1 VRAAGAMK
9 TAIVTDLHANREAV
23 QAVLDHAASLG
34 VARFTLLGDFVGYG
48 ADPGW
53 VVDTVR
59 AMVGGGAMAVGGNHD
74 AAVVHGAPESMRPE
88 PRSVVDWTRR
98 QLDAAQLAFL
108 AGLPLTQQRADH
120 LYVHANAWAPGEWDY
135 IVDRTHAARSLHA
148 TAQHIT
154 FCGHMHE
161 PKLFHL
167 APGSALAGEFVPT
180 PGVPIPLSGA
190 RQWLVIP
197 GSAGQPRDGDPAAC
211 YAVHDEAT
219 ATITYWR
226 VPYDVDTAA
235 AKIRAA
241 GLPRRQ
247 ADRLFDG
254 R

>member
-1 VRAAGAMK
+1 MK
-9 TAIVTDLHANREAV
+9 TAIVTDLHANREAL
-23 QAVLDHAASLG
+23 QAVCEHARARG
-34 VARFTLLGDFVGYG
+34 VDRFALLGDFVGYG

-59 AMVGGGAMAVGGNHD
+59 AMVRAGAVAVTGNHD
-74 AAVVHGAPESMRPE
+74 AAVVSGAPESMRHE
-88 PRSVVDWTRR
+88 PRLSVDWTRR

-108 AGLPLTQQRADH
+108 AGLPLTHQRADA
-120 LYVHANAWAPGEWDY
+120 LYVHANAWAPADWDY
-135 IVDRTHAARSLHA
+135 IVNRADAARSLHA
-148 TAQHIT
+148 TARHIT

-167 APGSALAGEFVPT
+167 ASGSAMAGEFVPT
-180 PGVPIPLSGA
+180 AGAEIPLSGA

-211 YAVHDEAT
+211 YAVHDEGE

-226 VPYDVDTAA
+226 VPYDVETAA

-241 GLPRRQ
+241 GLPARL